1 MFMDMVEEYQGIT
14 VIKRDFDAIYDEE
27 MIFQIIPGKKTKR
40 RKYPPLELEEPSII
54 IVEFD

>member
-1 MFMDMVEEYQGIT
+1 MFMDMMEEYQGIT

-27 MIFQIIPGKKTKR
+27 MIFQIIPEKKTKK
-40 RKYPPLELEEPSII
+40 RKHLPLELEDPSII

>member
-1 MFMDMVEEYQGIT
+1 MFMDMMEEYQGIT

-27 MIFQIIPGKKTKR
+27 MIFQIIPEKKTKK
-40 RKYPPLELEEPSII
+40 RKYPSLELEDPSII